1 MTSLRVPAL
10 AVGGTKQS
18 LNSEIASPYHTN
30 PRSCSQRR
38 SLFCVRSVNK
48 FSLYKI
54 VTSNKLVAASF
65 VKSFIFVLASFV
77 IQSCDL
83 IRMKDQTRE
92 NDLRK
97 AVARA
102 NDVYLYADELSGIVT
117 GNLSKED
124 SSARVSAYINSWI
137 RKQLLISE
145 ATKKININEAE
156 VERKILDYR
165 YSLIGYEFQ
174 NYYIKQNL
182 NDSISPQEVAEYYKE
197 HLDNFILKQNIVRG
211 TFIKVP
217 AGAPRTNR
225 IKGLIFS
232 QKEKDIEELKSY
244 CLRFSAAYHLYDSA
258 WIAFDKLVVNS
269 PLAEIPNKIQFLK
282 SYSYY
287 ETNTPEFLYFL
298 KIENYK
304 ISDNVSPIEFVEGD
318 IKNIILNKRKVEL
331 ARKLEEEVYENAAKR
346 KEFEV
351 F

>member
-1 MTSLRVPAL
+1 MRLTSDFFLGRKA
-10 AVGGTKQS
+10 
-18 LNSEIASPYHTN
+18 AS
-30 PRSCSQRR
+30 
-38 SLFCVRSVNK
+38 
-48 FSLYKI
+48 YK
-54 VTSNKLVAASF
+54 LLAASF
-65 VKSFIFVLASFV
+65 VRGLGLIFVLIPLFM
-77 IQSCDL
+77 QSCDL
-83 IRMKDQTRE
+83 IRMKKESPE

-97 AVARA
+97 PVARV
-102 NDVYLYADELSGIVT
+102 NNVYLYRDELSGIVT
-117 GNLSKED
+117 GNTSKED
-124 SSARVSAYINSWI
+124 SAARVTAYINSWI
-137 RKQLLISE
+137 RKQVLISE
-145 ATKKININEAE
+145 ASKKININEAE

-182 NDSISPQEVAEYYKE
+182 NDSISPQEVEAYYKD

-232 QKEKDIEELKSY
+232 QKDKDIEELKSY
-244 CLRFSAAYHLYDSA
+244 CLSFSAAYHLSDSA
-258 WIAFDKLVVNS
+258 WITFDKLVVNS

-282 SYSYY
+282 SYTYY
-287 ETNTPEFLYFL
+287 ETNDNEFLYFL

-304 ISDNVSPIEFVEGD
+304 ISDNVSPLEFVEED

-331 ARKLEEEVYENAAKR
+331 ARKLEDDVYDNAAKR

-351 F
+351 FEK